1 MAERLERSERCPA
14 CGGSPPD
21 LVDFGCSQLK
31 RGSQSVKLFD
41 VGKVVSSSIGM
52 AAAMSL
58 SSLFLWKSDWLSV
71 PSGPSTVPMA
81 WELQLA
87 SW

>member
-21 LVDFGCSQLK
+21 LVDFG
-31 RGSQSVKLFD
+31 LFA
-41 VGKVVSSSIGM
+41 VEEGVAIGE
-52 AAAMSL
+52 AVRCGQGRFIVDRHGGGHVALVAVLVEKSL
-58 SSLFLWKSDWLSV
+58 R
-71 PSGPSTVPMA
+71 GPSTVPMA

>member
-21 LVDFGCSQLK
+21 LVDFGLFAVEEGVAIGEAVRCGQGRFIVDRHGGGHVALVAVLVEK
-31 RGSQSVKLFD
+31 RLALCPFG
-41 VGKVVSSSIGM
+41 
-52 AAAMSL
+52 
-58 SSLFLWKSDWLSV
+58 
-71 PSGPSTVPMA
+71 PMA